1 VPHSQSNDF
10 HHLRRAIIGVNDAG
24 GQLDKDTLHSAW
36 QAPTRNDCIVISQ
49 LICSAT
55 IGGMD
60 LSGTVAVV
68 TGGSGILG
76 GGIARAFAAAGAAVV
91 VHYRKSAERATSVVG
106 DIVAEGGQA
115 LPAQCDVTDPGGC
128 AGLMATAIE
137 AFGRLDTV
145 VANAGVQPVAELA
158 RLSVPQWRAVV
169 DTNLLG
175 SFATAQAAASVMGER
190 GGGAIILIGSTEGTQ
205 PAWSHAHYC
214 ASKAAVIHFARVA
227 ALEYGRQGIRVNS
240 VSPGLIWRDGLDLDW
255 PDGVARFRRAA
266 PLGRLGR
273 PADIGNA
280 CVFLASSMAE
290 WITGQDLVVDGGV
303 SVHPTW

>member
-1 VPHSQSNDF
+1 
-10 HHLRRAIIGVNDAG
+10 
-24 GQLDKDTLHSAW
+24 
-36 QAPTRNDCIVISQ
+36 
-49 LICSAT
+49 
-55 IGGMD
+55 MD

-68 TGGSGILG
+68 TGAGGGLG

-91 VHYRKSAERATSVVG
+91 VHYRSSAESAAGVVADIIAGDGRAITS
-106 DIVAEGGQA
+106 
-115 LPAQCDVTDPGGC
+115 QCDVTDPDGC
-128 AGLMATAIE
+128 TGLMAAAVE

-158 RLSVPQWRAVV
+158 TMSVPQWREVV
-169 DTNLLG
+169 DTNLTG
-175 SFATAQAAASVMGER
+175 SFATVQAAASAMRER
-190 GGGAIILIGSTEGTQ
+190 GGGGAIILIGSIEGAQ

-214 ASKAAVIHFARVA
+214 ASKAAVIHFARTA
-227 ALEYGRQGIRVNS
+227 ALEYGQYGIRVNS
-240 VSPGLIWRDGLDLDW
+240 VSPGLIWREGLDLDW

-273 PADIGNA
+273 PADVGNA

-303 SVHPTW
+303 STHPTW